1 MPSPSA
7 ARRKLWGAR
16 RRRLEMRF
24 LENAGCGFPQGSL
37 VLCSG
42 LHALAFLL
50 LASCLSCIH
59 IYHSVL
65 GLS

>member
-50 LASCLSCIH
+50 LAS
-59 IYHSVL
+59 
-65 GLS
+65 

>member
-1 MPSPSA
+1 ML
-7 ARRKLWGAR
+7 RGAR

-37 VLCSG
+37 VLCLG

-50 LASCLSCIH
+50 LSSRLSCIN